1 MGRDTIDYGRDDIE
15 TELHA
20 YIDGELDAERRLA
33 FEAFLAANPPV
44 AARVHDYLH
53 QREMLRR
60 GLDLL
65 AAATPERTA
74 GLAERL
80 FSRLRLD
87 RLVHRFGP
95 IAAAILLLIGGWN
108 VGTWVQHHRHGAAVA
123 GVPDFADEAAEA
135 HSTAVTLTVAP
146 PAVPPADLKEM
157 AKVLARRIGDASVHL
172 PDADPTLTLVRAA
185 VVPWNDGPALQF
197 VYRETDGELLTLF
210 VVVGDP
216 ADDLG
221 LHAVE
226 QHGLQLVYWRAG
238 PVAYTVTGSKA
249 DGDLLLVAKRMA
261 DSVRRS

>member
-1 MGRDTIDYGRDDIE
+1 VGRDTIDYGRDDSE

-74 GLAERL
+74 GLVERL
-80 FSRLRLD
+80 SGRLRLD

-95 IAAAILLLIGGWN
+95 IAAAILLLVGGWN
-108 VGTWVQHHRHGAAVA
+108 VGAWVQHHRQAVTAVPAFA
-123 GVPDFADEAAEA
+123 GEAAEA
-135 HSTAVTLTVAP
+135 HAEAVTAAAAAATLSPEELKTLTG
-146 PAVPPADLKEM
+146 
-157 AKVLARRIGDASVHL
+157 VLARGIGNASLHL
-172 PDADPTLTLVRAA
+172 PDAGPTLTLVRAA

-197 VYRETDGELLTLF
+197 VYREADGELLTLF

-216 ADDLG
+216 ADDPG

-238 PVAYTVTGSKA
+238 PVAYTVAGSKA